1 MRKEENHPF
10 HGIMVSSGAEVAVGW
25 VVGASARE
33 TARAAVAVLMGL
45 ERSRAV
51 ARSMVWFV
59 WKREREGWVCGS
71 GGAALEVCSGGSGEE
86 EDTDCLSPK

>member
-59 WKREREGWVCGS
+59 WKRERGMGRACGS
-71 GGAALEVCSGGSGEE
+71 GGAALEVCSGVRGGGRH
-86 EDTDCLSPK
+86 